1 MRNKLVLKYSLVSA
15 FGACTLLFISA
26 YASVN
31 RGADFEDYTSIIIM
45 TSFVLLLL
53 ELRNRLPLVPF
64 FIAFKSTFLVSIITI
79 MASSFVFYYIVK
91 YYNRNVLDMY
101 KVMFYDMIDHMDFS
115 GETKEVQKNQVSA
128 YGPVLFTIAFV
139 VGGFIKYLF
148 WSCMISMFLKKD
160 KVDNPD
166 EQY

>member
-1 MRNKLVLKYSLVSA
+1 
-15 FGACTLLFISA
+15 
-26 YASVN
+26 
-31 RGADFEDYTSIIIM
+31 
-45 TSFVLLLL
+45 
-53 ELRNRLPLVPF
+53 
-64 FIAFKSTFLVSIITI
+64 